1 MSQYADH
8 GPSSPP
14 CPRSAVTGP
23 SSAAS
28 TVFFG
33 GMLAAG
39 LGIGS
44 ISMIVLALWITSP
57 YPDNGPATALRIA
70 ADLWLL
76 AHGAS
81 LVRAETLSG
90 GPAPLGLTPLLLSVV
105 PCTLLYRAARHALEP
120 PESAAPD
127 EPGPLPRV
135 AFAAMLGGYLL
146 VGLAAAL
153 YAWSGPVRVE
163 PLSALVHLPLVA
175 GGFIAAGVWRAA
187 GRPGWH
193 ASPLLCRVVPGFV
206 RRWLTRARL
215 TAVVRTGTLATGVL
229 LGGGL
234 LLVAV
239 SLALQSGE
247 AQEAFIQLAPR
258 WSGQVAVGLLSAAL
272 LPNAVVWAAAYG
284 LGPGFTVGAGSL
296 VAPLGLVTARPVL
309 PRFPLLAALPAPG
322 QAGSLA
328 LAGAAAVVVGAGVV
342 VARAAVPKR
351 SECGAGRVGCREVAV
366 TAALGAVACGAAMA
380 VLAYASAGSLGNAVL
395 ADFGPNCWRT
405 GAAAAVWTAVIGVP
419 GALVVRWGREAARAR
434 RGFVD
439 VEGGVDSGGVDSGG
453 GGEGVTLKGWRRV
466 GYALGLAV
474 ATAPSAVGQE
484 TSGAEP
490 VGDDGAEAESSE
502 PDLDPGPEAEPCE
515 GEPSRSWWRALAA
528 WFGFGVRGAA
538 GLAPE
543 QVAYEPETLP
553 VLPQPNAAPAPETA
567 SSAEGALRGERRRRW
582 RPRRRKT
589 ACRDKPR
596 HKSPPPS
603 RGPFDVSDAWHDP
616 AARRRRWAALK
627 DSGGGLV
634 PDFTPQ
640 EPVAPPD
647 DHR

>member
-1 MSQYADH
+1 M
-8 GPSSPP
+8 
-14 CPRSAVTGP
+14 TGP

-39 LGIGS
+39 LGIGA
-44 ISMIVLALWITSP
+44 ISMVVLALWITSP
-57 YPDNGPATALRIA
+57 YPDNGPAGALRIA

-81 LVRAETLSG
+81 LVRTETLSG

-135 AFAAMLGGYLL
+135 AFTAMLGGYLL

-153 YAWSGPVRVE
+153 YAWSGPVRVA

-175 GGFIAAGVWRAA
+175 GAFTAAGVWRAA

-215 TAVVRTGTLATGVL
+215 AAVVRTGALATGVL
-229 LGGGL
+229 LVGGL

-239 SLALQSGE
+239 SLAVRSGE

-322 QAGSLA
+322 QAGPLA
-328 LAGAAAVVVGAGVV
+328 LAGAAAVAAGAGVV

-351 SECGAGRVGCREVAV
+351 SECGGGRVGRREVAA
-366 TAALGAVACGAAMA
+366 TALLGAVVCGAAMV

-405 GAAAAVWTAVIGVP
+405 GAAAAVWTAAIGVP
-419 GALVVRWGREAARAR
+419 GALVVRWRREAAGAR
-434 RGFVD
+434 RAVVD
-439 VEGGVDSGGVDSGG
+439 AENGGGGEGGGASGGGGGG
-453 GGEGVTLKGWRRV
+453 GGEGVALKGWRRV

-474 ATAPSAVGQE
+474 PTPPSAVGPE
-484 TSGAEP
+484 ASAPEPGGDDEAGAEP
-490 VGDDGAEAESSE
+490 SE
-502 PDLDPGPEAEPCE
+502 RDPGPEAEQEQCP

-528 WFGFGVRGAA
+528 WFGFGVRGAVA
-538 GLAPE
+538 LAPE

-553 VLPQPNAAPAPETA
+553 VLPQPNAAPPLGTA
-567 SSAEGALRGERRRRW
+567 SSAEGASRGERRRRW

-589 ACRDKPR
+589 ARRDKSR
-596 HKSPPPS
+596 HKSPPLS
-603 RGPFDVSDAWHDP
+603 RGPFDASEAWHDP

-640 EPVAPPD
+640 EPAPPPD

>member
-8 GPSSPP
+8 GPPSPSW
-14 CPRSAVTGP
+14 PRSAVTGP

-39 LGIGS
+39 LGIGA

-57 YPDNGPATALRIA
+57 YPDNGPGGALRIA

-81 LVRAETLSG
+81 LVRTETLSG
-90 GPAPLGLTPLLLSVV
+90 GPAPLGLTPLLLSIV

-135 AFAAMLGGYLL
+135 AFTAMLGGYLL

-153 YAWSGPVRVE
+153 YAWSGPLRVE

-187 GRPGWH
+187 GRPGWST
-193 ASPLLCRVVPGFV
+193 SPLLCRVVPGFV

-215 TAVVRTGTLATGVL
+215 AAVVRTGALATGVL
-229 LGGGL
+229 LGGGF

-247 AQEAFIQLAPR
+247 AQEAFVQLAPR
-258 WSGQVAVGLLSAAL
+258 WSGRVAVGLLSAAL
-272 LPNAVVWAAAYG
+272 LPNAVVWASAYG

-296 VAPLGLVTARPVL
+296 VAPLGLVTARPAL

-322 QAGSLA
+322 QAGPLA
-328 LAGAAAVVVGAGVV
+328 LGGAAAVVATAGVV

-351 SECGAGRVGCREVAV
+351 SEYGVGRVGRREVAA
-366 TAALGAVACGAAMA
+366 TALLGAVVCGAVMT
-380 VLAYASAGSLGNAVL
+380 VLAYASAGPLGNAVL

-405 GAAAAVWTAVIGVP
+405 GAAAAAWTAAIGVP
-419 GALVVRWGREAARAR
+419 GALVVRWRREVAAAR
-434 RGFVD
+434 RGLVD
-439 VEGGVDSGGVDSGG
+439 AEQ
-453 GGEGVTLKGWRRV
+453 GGEGEAVALRGWRRV
-466 GYALGLAV
+466 GHALGLAV
-474 ATAPSAVGQE
+474 STPQPTAP
-484 TSGAEP
+484 
-490 VGDDGAEAESSE
+490 
-502 PDLDPGPEAEPCE
+502 PEAEQPDPHSDPDP
-515 GEPSRSWWRALAA
+515 EPERYDPEPEPEPKRSWWQALAA

-538 GLAPE
+538 GLAPERVE

-553 VLPQPNAAPAPETA
+553 VLPQPNAAPPSEA
-567 SSAEGALRGERRRRW
+567 AEGASRGERRRRW

-589 ACRDKPR
+589 ARRDKPR
-596 HKSPPPS
+596 HKSPPPPS
-603 RGPFDVSDAWHDP
+603 RGPFDASDAWHDP

-640 EPVAPPD
+640 DQTPD
-647 DHR
+647 DPR